1 MALNWQGQDG
11 GYLTVPFVNKKEEI
25 AFVGVASGKFP
36 VVYHYTL
43 KKKDLASIL
52 HSL

>member
-11 GYLTVPFVNKKEEI
+11 GNLMVPFVNKKEEI
-25 AFVGVASGKFP
+25 AFVGVESGTFP
-36 VVYHYTL
+36 VVHHYTL
-43 KKKDLASIL
+43 KKKDLALIL